1 MYMQVEKI
9 IQSPFNYTGG
19 KFKLLPQILP
29 FFPDN
34 IDTFVDLFSGG
45 GNVGINVKA
54 NHVIF
59 NDIEEC
65 ILKIMNLWK
74 TDSYE
79 NISKKIQKIIR
90 KFNLSDSSKY
100 SYEKYNCNSN
110 IGLSDYNKEPFKQ
123 LKTQLN
129 SRTVHSSQYY
139 HELYTAIIY
148 AFNNQI
154 RFNSRNEFNLPVGKR
169 DFNDVIK
176 LKLKTFIARLHD
188 IDCVFSNNDFRKFN
202 FSALSTDSFV
212 YADPPYLITCASYNE
227 NGGWSQDCETS
238 LFEVLD
244 KLNSNGIKFALS
256 NVLEAKGKENQ
267 LLKRWI
273 EENPSYICH
282 HLKHSYSNANY
293 QRKETSAI
301 TDEVLITNY

>member
-1 MYMQVEKI
+1 MQVEKI

-29 FFPDN
+29 LFPDN
-34 IDTFVDLFSGG
+34 VDTFVDLFSGG

-54 NHVIF
+54 KHVIF

-65 ILKIMNLWK
+65 VLKIMNLWK

-79 NISKKIQKIIR
+79 NILKKIQTIIR
-90 KFNLSDSSKY
+90 KYNLSDTSKY
-100 SYEKYNCNSN
+100 GYEKYNCNSN
-110 IGLSDYNKEPFKQ
+110 TGLGDYNKEAFKS
-123 LKTQLN
+123 LKAQLN
-129 SRTVHSSQYY
+129 SRTRRSAQYY
-139 HELYTAIIY
+139 HELYTAIIF

-154 RFNSRNEFNLPVGKR
+154 RFNTKNEFNLPVGKR
-169 DFNDVIK
+169 DFNDVMKFK
-176 LKLKTFIARLHD
+176 LQAFITRLHD
-188 IDCVFSNNDFRKFN
+188 IDCTFANTDFRKFN
-202 FSALSTDSFV
+202 FNALQTNSFV

-227 NGGWSQDCETS
+227 NGRWTPDCETA
-238 LFEVLD
+238 LLKTLD
-244 KLNSNGIKFALS
+244 NLNAEGIKFALS
-256 NVLEAKGKENQ
+256 NVLESKGKEN
-267 LLKRWI
+267 LFLKKWLD
-273 EENPSYICH
+273 ENSSYACH

>member
-1 MYMQVEKI
+1 MQVEKI

-29 FFPDN
+29 FFPDK

-45 GNVGINVKA
+45 GNVGINVNA
-54 NHVIF
+54 SHIIF
-59 NDIEEC
+59 NDTEEC

-90 KFNLSDSSKY
+90 KFNLSDSSKHG
-100 SYEKYNCNSN
+100 YEKYNCNSST
-110 IGLSDYNKEPFKQ
+110 GLSDYNKEPFKQ

-129 SRTVHSSQYY
+129 SKTVRSSQYY
-139 HELYTAIIY
+139 HELYTAIVF

-176 LKLKTFIARLHD
+176 LKLKSFIARLHN
-188 IDCVFSNNDFRKFN
+188 IDCIFSNKDFRKFN
-202 FSALSTDSFV
+202 FNALTTDSFV

-238 LFEVLD
+238 LLEVLD

-256 NVLEAKGKENQ
+256 NVLESKGKENQ
-267 LLKRWI
+267 LLKRWM

-282 HLKHSYSNANY
+282 HLKHNYSNANY
-293 QRKETSAI
+293 QRKKTSAI